1 MDKSQTH
8 SGQVRATQ
16 FAVEHMAEVFR
27 RPSLTLLEVLWR
39 WIAGIPVLVLGW
51 HEWQQILLAHPL
63 EDSGFNSLD
72 TTNPWVAIVQLAG
85 VWTYYA
91 PHVFAVLYWLV
102 PAGAVLWI
110 VASGLG
116 RNVLLRRMEP
126 GVPWLPFRMIALQTA
141 WALLLAL
148 ALLGWFR
155 AMQWAAATHIT
166 ATGEPDLIGFAVWS
180 VWISLGFFVL
190 FALISWIYAVAPILM
205 LLECRRSALSSLG
218 LAFRLGKGFTGKLIE
233 INLVMGIVKLALI
246 VLAMVF
252 SAAPLPF
259 SDELGP
265 TAMHVVVA
273 GATVFYLVANDYF
286 QVVRLKAFVEFWK
299 VYRGHPVQTPAKG

>member
-1 MDKSQTH
+1 MDKTHTH
-8 SGQVRATQ
+8 SGQVRGTQ

-27 RPSLTLLEVLWR
+27 RPSLTGIEVLWR

-51 HEWQQILLAHPL
+51 NAWQGILSAHPL

-72 TTNPWVAIVQLAG
+72 ATNPWVAIVQLAG

-91 PHVFAVLYWLV
+91 PHVFAIVGWLI
-102 PAGAVLWI
+102 PLGAVLWV

-116 RNVLLRRMEP
+116 RNILLRRMEP
-126 GVPWLPFRMIALQTA
+126 GLAWVPFKMVALQGA

-148 ALLGWFR
+148 TFLGWFR
-155 AMQWAAATHIT
+155 AMQWAAATHISQ
-166 ATGEPDLIGFAVWS
+166 TGEPDLVGFAIWS
-180 VWISLGFFVL
+180 IWISLGFFVL
-190 FALISWIYAVAPILM
+190 FALISWIYSVAPVLM
-205 LLECRRSALSSLG
+205 LLERRSALSSLG

-259 SDELGP
+259 SDELGT
-265 TAMHVVVA
+265 TALHVVAA
-273 GATVFYLVANDYF
+273 GAVVFYLVANDYF

-299 VYRGHPVQTPAKG
+299 VYRAAS